1 MTDTWDEAE
10 RWRERAKEVRTMAD
24 QFRSAVQREQLL
36 RIAESYDTIAK
47 DTEGRLSKASSRLA
61 TAIDRES
68 ATSRDTRADRSL

>member
-24 QFRSAVQREQLL
+24 QFRNATQREQLL
-36 RIAESYDTIAK
+36 RIAESYDTIAG
-47 DTEGRLSKASSRLA
+47 DTEGRLRKASSRLA
-61 TAIDRES
+61 AAIDRES